1 MDNISATMNNHRR
14 PSIAE
19 DITAHDLDVVDADS
33 DHDVSHGP
41 ATNIRTVQY
50 LDACWGDIPLEGRMI
65 LRNPSNFR
73 GLQTLRLDALDTI
86 NTKQLMQL
94 LNLVTVCDVTTLR
107 VALCKWNILNHT
119 PDQISSLLPLRLEYL
134 ELFEKQ
140 NNPFISWR
148 PVMQWLLGKRPVCV
162 VKDAT
167 IVWRSLDI
175 VPLLDLLRKTVPNM
189 RRLEL
194 VLHSFESWDC
204 SKSDLLQ
211 EYREDFPDR
220 PTAEDVVE
228 REHAACT
235 GVTLPDD
242 LPWDEWCHLDCLGR
256 LWEQA
261 LPMDTAYRLAIGSLE
276 ARPFCNSNVAEID
289 ATLHW
294 TPLAIAVMQAI
305 CQTINPSIEWVWLA
319 IRIRDLD
326 DVDWAALDSL
336 FGELDKALRCV
347 RAPDLYYDVW
357 IQAADPHGRL
367 IDDDGLKRVL
377 QNSLPRLYNSL
388 AKPRVRGL
396 LLPATYV
403 WEMVDRTYEQFGLSD
418 P

>member
-33 DHDVSHGP
+33 DHDVSHDP

-50 LDACWGDIPLEGRMI
+50 LDACWGDMPLEGRMI

-204 SKSDLLQ
+204 SKS
-211 EYREDFPDR
+211 
-220 PTAEDVVE
+220 
-228 REHAACT
+228 
-235 GVTLPDD
+235 
-242 LPWDEWCHLDCLGR
+242 GR